1 MIRKFIFIIP
11 LILGIVFLLMAGR
24 LEQIKEVFNT
34 GILLC
39 LSCMGLG

>member
-1 MIRKFIFIIP
+1 MKRYLFLIP
-11 LILGIVFLLMAGR
+11 LIVGIIFLIAAFK

>member
-1 MIRKFIFIIP
+1 MKRYLFLIP
-11 LILGIVFLLMAGR
+11 LIIGIIFLIAGFK

>member
-1 MIRKFIFIIP
+1 MRRYLFLIP
-11 LILGIVFLLMAGR
+11 LIIGIIFLIMAVR